1 MFYVACISYIIIR
14 IIIIIMWCRYTLFV
28 FDFPILSQVVAQI
41 KRRWQ
46 FMFFR
51 TRANSYTATTVSV
64 RQVSHYSLFARCT
77 TRHKQLFIYCYNNII
92 KIFQTKS
99 RVKPLDSVSD
109 TADLFY
115 YIMYIVYDEM
125 SEKPETNF
133 RLTPL
138 ISSKRHPVTITLLP
152 VLYYFKSAAP
162 LPPWRSR
169 STRLFSRRISSIHRM
184 R

>member
-77 TRHKQLFIYCYNNII
+77 TRHKLLFILYCYNNII

-115 YIMYIVYDEM
+115 YNIMYL
-125 SEKPETNF
+125 P
-133 RLTPL
+133 
-138 ISSKRHPVTITLLP
+138 ISYTRWAKSQKRTF
-152 VLYYFKSAAP
+152 VLR
-162 LPPWRSR
+162 PW
-169 STRLFSRRISSIHRM
+169 
-184 R
+184 